1 MRKIYST
8 FIALL
13 LLNLSSS
20 LYAQSYYIANEGND
34 SNDGISEATPWKS
47 LNRLN
52 QAIKD
57 RLFNPGDKILFKR
70 GSTFIGTTLADKVKG
85 EPGNPITYGAYGD
98 ASLINPTVLGYVPV
112 TGWTSTTVNN
122 ISACAVDMVYLKEM
136 VAPVNQHGNYEVD
149 DIIAGKLQSVPKF
162 LFLDD
167 KMQIFA
173 RYPNDGSFMFI
184 DDNSAKNS
192 KIIKDT
198 ELASVPGLNQWAG
211 AEAVI
216 RTNNW
221 TYDNFEIKSITSNSL
236 TGDADITGG
245 AGLALNNGY
254 FLQGRLIGLDAPNE
268 WFFDDTSYK
277 LYFVPPNGM
286 NCNQLDNRVKVS
298 VFKTAFLLNRDVVLE
313 DIRMAGF
320 FGAAVPIMTDAT
332 HVAVNRCEAWNSK
345 TVVTGARTGN
355 LSITN
360 NYFHDIF
367 LTAISFWP
375 TTETVIT
382 GNILNNIGLYP
393 GVDGDYNGIKIGSN
407 TPETSIKNVISYN
420 KISNTGY
427 AGIMFRVGDGNAANN
442 SIIEK
447 NVIEQSMRRLGDGGS
462 IYLQDTSGLII
473 KDNILKNA
481 YGNKD
486 SWNQGK
492 GDFGYT
498 AYVFGVVMYGDKN
511 HNISLIG
518 NTIMNHD
525 EGLHQDPGGKNL
537 VMQGNTFYNNRVYQ
551 VKFVMPSDKSSGNM
565 GYDIQNNIFYS
576 AHPFQWTVRQNGNSA
591 ENWNFGTLAGNY
603 YGNPYYNMR
612 YANDYNDDTTRNTGV
627 EVFRSI
633 TRPAFY
639 GIYSADQWRNATNG
653 DATAKTDIEKWPV
666 LTTMDYKTPSEIPL
680 YGSNTTLYEIDQVL
694 SQNYVTN
701 GTFESDSTPWEI
713 RGGILTTEAKA
724 GLSGKALKI
733 TSDGSAYSVQ
743 VNNGEHI
750 PFEVGAT
757 YAMSLS
763 VVRESD
769 LPISVGPYLRK
780 SISSSDSIGDK
791 FIFPANAQKHSY
803 TTLFRV
809 TEAGAD
815 TRLYVYMA
823 KEDPAVWIDDVAVYK
838 VSVRE
843 AIPPTERSK
852 IFINPTANPITIG
865 FTGIDG
871 YNDVNFV
878 GNVAYKD
885 LNGKVVK
892 DNMVLQPF
900 ESKILIYTD
909 ENPHGIPKL
918 SLQQNGTQIT
928 ASWQPIDNAKGYR
941 LYYANYPNAETG
953 IMSLDLG
960 NINTLTVDLKGA
972 AKGSGY
978 YVAIKAYNDVSYSYF
993 SNIEH
998 FVIN

>member
-1 MRKIYST
+1 MKKINSI

-13 LLNLSSS
+13 LFSSS
-20 LYAQSYYIANEGND
+20 SGLYAQNYYIANSGND
-34 SNDGISEATPWKS
+34 NNDGMTETTPWKS

-52 QAIKD
+52 QAMKD
-57 RLFNPGDKILFKR
+57 RLFNPGDKILFQR
-70 GSTFIGTTLADKVKG
+70 GSVFTGTTLADKVKG
-85 EPGNPITYGAYGD
+85 EPGNPIIYSAYGD
-98 ASLINPTVLGYVPV
+98 PNLPNPTMLGYLPI
-112 TGWTSTTVNN
+112 TGWTSATVNG
-122 ISACAVDMVYLKEM
+122 ISACTVDMAYLKEM
-136 VAPVNQHGNYEVD
+136 VAPANQFGNYDVD
-149 DIIAGKLQSVPKF
+149 DIIAGKLQSVPQF

-167 KMQIFA
+167 KMQVLA
-173 RYPNDGSFMFI
+173 RYPNEGSFMFI

-198 ELASVPGLNQWAG
+198 ELASVPGLNQWVG

-221 TYDNFEIKSITSNSL
+221 TYDNFEIKSITSSSL

-268 WFFDDTSYK
+268 WFFDEASYK

-286 NCNQLDNRVKVS
+286 NCNQLDNRTKAS
-298 VFKTAFLLNRDVVLE
+298 VFKTAFLLNRDVTLE
-313 DIRMAGF
+313 NINMAGF
-320 FGAAVPIMTDAT
+320 SGTAIPVMTDANNVT
-332 HVAVNRCEAWNSK
+332 INQCEVWNSK
-345 TVVTGARTGN
+345 SVVVGARTGN
-355 LSITN
+355 LFITS

-375 TTETVIT
+375 TTETSII
-382 GNILNNIGLYP
+382 GNTLINIGLYP

-420 KISNTGY
+420 IIKDVGY
-427 AGIMFRVGDGNAANN
+427 SGIMFRVGDGNAANN
-442 SIIEK
+442 SVIEK
-447 NVIEQSMRRLGDGGS
+447 NLIEHALRNLGDGGS
-462 IYLQDTSGLII
+462 IYLQDANGVTI
-473 KDNILKNA
+473 KDNILKDA

-486 SWNQGK
+486 SWNMGK
-492 GDFGYT
+492 GDYDYT
-498 AYVFGVVMYGDKN
+498 AYAFGVVMYGDKN

-551 VKFVMPSDKSSGNM
+551 VKVVMPSDKSSGSM
-565 GYDIQNNIFYS
+565 GYDIQNNIFYA
-576 AHPFQWTVRQNGNSA
+576 AHPFQWTIRQNGNSA

-612 YANDYNDDTTRNTGV
+612 YANDYNADTTRNAGV
-627 EVFRSI
+627 EIFRSI

-639 GIYSADQWRNATNG
+639 GIYSADQWQNAKNG
-653 DATAKTDIEKWPV
+653 DATAKTDIEKWAV
-666 LTTMDYKTPSEIPL
+666 IEKDKV
-680 YGSNTTLYEIDQVL
+680 LYEVDQIL
-694 SQNYVTN
+694 SPNYIKN
-701 GTFESDSTPWEI
+701 GTFDGDSTPWEI
-713 RGGILTTEAKA
+713 RGGQLTVEAKA
-724 GLSGKALKI
+724 GLNGKGLKI
-733 TSDGSAYSVQ
+733 ASDKSAYSVL

-750 PFEVGAT
+750 PFEIGAT
-757 YAMSLS
+757 YAMTLT
-763 VVRESD
+763 VVRDTEQA
-769 LPISVGPYLRK
+769 ISVGPYLRK
-780 SISSSDSIGDK
+780 GISSSSSIGDK
-791 FIFPANAQKHSY
+791 FTFPANSQKHSY
-803 TTLFRV
+803 VTLFTV
-809 TEAGAD
+809 TEIGDD

-823 KEDPAVWIDDVAVYK
+823 KEDPAVWIDDIAVYK
-838 VSVRE
+838 VSLRE

-852 IFINPTANPITIG
+852 IFVNPSASPITVG

-878 GNVAYKD
+878 GNVSYKD
-885 LNGKVVK
+885 LTGKVVK
-892 DNMVLQPF
+892 NNMVLQPF
-900 ESKILIYTD
+900 ESKILVYPN
-909 ENPHGIPKL
+909 ENPHSIPKL
-918 SLQQNGTQIT
+918 NLQQNGALVT
-928 ASWQPIDNAKGYR
+928 ASWQAIDNAKGYQ

-960 NINTLTVDLKGA
+960 NITSLTVDLKNA
-972 AKGSGY
+972 APGTGY
-978 YVAIKAYNDVSYSYF
+978 FVAIKAYNDNSYSYF

-998 FVIN
+998 FVIK